1 MGRDDIKVGLR
12 RRASRM
18 QLTRSIVSVSL
29 VALAAVV
36 ATGCGGSA
44 DSAAAGQT
52 PVLGFMTW
60 RDPTGL
66 GDKLVAS
73 CEKQAK
79 GRYRI
84 DQIPMGNNV
93 DAAHEQVTRRL
104 AAGDDTIDML
114 NLDTIW
120 TAEFADAGW
129 LVDLTAQVAPVK
141 DTFLPSSLVSTFYR
155 DKYWAYPVNANA
167 AMLYYRKDLI
177 KTPPRTWE
185 ELSKQS
191 MAVQAQHPDMIGF
204 AFQGA
209 PSESGSVDAM
219 EFLLGAGAKVL
230 SDDGKKST
238 ITDGD
243 AAVHAFSFLQ
253 QMMKDGVAPRVVT
266 TFTENESLQAFQG
279 GNAVFMRNWPY
290 AYTMMNADKASK
302 VKGKFDVAPLPQF
315 EGHDPVA
322 VLGGQ
327 NWAVATTSKHPKLA
341 LEAIQ
346 CLGGREAQKQRAL
359 VKGEFSALAD
369 LYKDPDIVK
378 AYPFIETLSTSLG
391 MGQSR
396 AVSPYYNDVST
407 VIYKA
412 YNDVLQGNISPE
424 QATKR
429 IDHGVQLAIEGKA
442 EI

>member
-1 MGRDDIKVGLR
+1 MGRDLTTLR
-12 RRASRM
+12 QLPRASTMR
-18 QLTRSIVSVSL
+18 LTR
-29 VALAAVV
+29 LAASCSVV
-36 ATGCGGSA
+36 IVAALIATGCGGSA
-44 DSAAAGQT
+44 DSASAGEV

-104 AAGDDTIDML
+104 AAGDHTIDML

-129 LVDLTAQVAPVK
+129 LVDLTDQVAPIK
-141 DTFLPSSLVSTFYR
+141 DTYLPSALVSTYYR
-155 DKYWAYPVNANA
+155 GKYWAFPINANA

-177 KTPPRTWE
+177 KTPPKTWE
-185 ELSKQS
+185 ELASQAA
-191 MAVQAQHPDMIGF
+191 AVKAQHPGMIGF

-230 SDDGKKST
+230 SEDGKTSV
-238 ITDGD
+238 ITDD
-243 AAVHAFSFLQ
+243 SNAEHAFTFLQ
-253 QMMKDGVAPRVVT
+253 KMMHDGVAPRVVT

-302 VKGKFDVAPLPQF
+302 VKGKFAVAPLPAF

-327 NWAVATTSKHPKLA
+327 NWAIATTSQHPKLA

-346 CLGGREAQKQRAL
+346 CLGGRDAQKQRAL
-359 VKGEFSALAD
+359 VKGEFSSLAD
-369 LYKDPDIVK
+369 LYQDPDVVK
-378 AYPFIETLSTSLG
+378 AYPFIPTLTTSLG

-412 YNDVLQGNISPE
+412 YNDVLQGNISPA